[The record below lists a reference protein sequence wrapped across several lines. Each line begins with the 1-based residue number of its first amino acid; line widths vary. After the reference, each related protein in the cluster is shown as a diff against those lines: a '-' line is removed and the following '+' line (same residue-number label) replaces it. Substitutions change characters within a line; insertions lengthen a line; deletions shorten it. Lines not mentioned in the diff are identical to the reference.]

1 MLRLFRPLFLL
12 LAHATDRQL
21 ARMDEYLK
29 TENRL
34 LRDRLPKRLR
44 VTVQERRRLVKL
56 GRPLGSAMRHLV
68 TIVTPRTF
76 SRWLK
81 GERQGATAKRSRKP
95 GRPRTP
101 DEIRDW
107 VVRMARE
114 TGWGYSRIIGELK
127 KLGIRAIAKSTVKN
141 ILKEHGL
148 DPGPKRG
155 EGTWTDFLKRHAA
168 TLYACD
174 FFSKK
179 VVTLRGVVE
188 VFVLFFIHVSSRRVH
203 IAGMST
209 KPTQAWTAE
218 RAREALGFLASPAG
232 ERPILLPDHDT
243 KFESAFDAVLREN
256 GVRVNKV
263 GPQAPNLNA
272 VAERWVQTV
281 QHECLDHFVVFG
293 EAHLRYLLDQF
304 LEHFHLERPHQGL
317 GNRPP
322 SGADPPQALAPTSG
336 EIECQKR
343 LGGLLRH
350 YQRRA
355 A

>member
-12 LAHATDRQL
+12 LSHATDRQL
-21 ARMDEYLK
+21 ARMVEYLK
-29 TENRL
+29 AENRL

-44 VTVQERRRLVKL
+44 VTVPERRRLVKL

-81 GERQGATAKRSRKP
+81 GERQRPTSKRQRKP

-101 DEIRDW
+101 DEIREW

-114 TGWGYSRIIGELK
+114 TGWGYSRILGELK

-209 KPTQAWTAE
+209 KPTQVWTAE
-218 RAREALGFLASPAG
+218 RAREALDFLRGTPD
-232 ERPILLPDHDT
+232 ERPILLRDHDT
-243 KFESAFDAVLREN
+243 KFGDHFDAVLRQN
-256 GVRVNKV
+256 GVRVQKV
-263 GPQAPNLNA
+263 GPRAPNLNA
-272 VAERWVQTV
+272 IAERWVQTV
-281 QHECLDHFVVFG
+281 QHECLDHFIVFG
-293 EAHLRYLLDQF
+293 EAHLRYLLA
-304 LEHFHLERPHQGL
+304 EMIAHYHLERPHQGL
-317 GNRPP
+317 GNRTL
-322 SGADPPQALAPTSG
+322 SGADPPEEVAPPSG
-336 EIECQKR
+336 EIECQER
-343 LGGLLRH
+343 LGGLLKH
-350 YQRRA
+350 YRRRA

>member
-12 LAHATDRQL
+12 LSHATDRQL
-21 ARMDEYLK
+21 ARMVEYLK
-29 TENRL
+29 AENRL
-34 LRDRLPKRLR
+34 LRERLPKRLR

-81 GERQGATAKRSRKP
+81 GEGRGATAKRQRKP

-101 DEIRDW
+101 DEIREW

-114 TGWGYSRIIGELK
+114 TGWGYSRILGELK

-179 VVTLRGVVE
+179 VVTLRGVVD
-188 VFVLFFIHVSSRRVH
+188 VFVLFFIHVSSRRVR

-209 KPTQAWTAE
+209 KPTQAWTAA
-218 RAREALGFLASPAG
+218 RAREALGFLACPAG
-232 ERPILLPDHDT
+232 ERPILLRDHDT
-243 KFESAFDAVLREN
+243 KFEGGFDTILREN
-256 GVRVNKV
+256 GVRVQKV

-281 QHECLDHFVVFG
+281 EHECLDHFIVFG
-293 EAHLRYLLDQF
+293 EAHLRYLLAEM
-304 LEHFHLERPHQGL
+304 LAHYHLERPHQGL
-317 GNRPP
+317 GNRLL
-322 SGADPPQALAPTSG
+322 SGAHPPQALALTSG
-336 EIECQKR
+336 EIECQER
-343 LGGLLRH
+343 LGGLLKH
-350 YQRRA
+350 YRRRA